1 MLAHLT
7 LSISGVFSHLSGARA
22 SATSKNNSISSP
34 LSCLARL
41 LRSWRRG
48 ERRGK
53 RPIFFLSL
61 IKSEQRSSFLALLPP
76 FVYEICLPTE
86 QRARRAVMELLP
98 CAMWS
103 SPEILM
109 LCRRCYSRSSE
120 VGKWHIFFLAGIL
133 YDFLIFIVE
142 AILVGSELPLCIW
155 SVQ

>member
-76 FVYEICLPTE
+76 FVYEICLLTE
-86 QRARRAVMELLP
+86 MELLP

-109 LCRRCYSRSSE
+109 LCKRCYSRSSE

-142 AILVGSELPLCIW
+142 AILVGSELPLCI
-155 SVQ
+155 